1 MSRLEPRR
9 TLRSTKELPSSA
21 GFHFVNLCPS
31 WLMVSSMLTEII
43 LEAWIALR
51 RNYTRSL
58 LTMLGIVWGIA
69 TVTLLIAYGSSFRRI
84 LVGGFDAFGKSVVIC
99 WPQQTSEQPGGQ
111 RAGKKVRLEQAD
123 LDIVKETAPLVKHVC
138 LETVN
143 RPGISYGE
151 RMVGT
156 AAIRGVCPEYGE
168 MRNEVPSEGR
178 WISAG
183 DELERRR
190 VVFLG
195 GRVREQLF
203 SGRPAIGETVQIGG
217 VHFTVIGVMARKIQL
232 SNYFSSDDDSAW
244 IPYSAAGDVWNTK
257 YAAVMVFEPVAP
269 QFEKKAQAQVL
280 AAIASRQQFSP
291 TDPKA
296 FQMFGRDEFRP
307 VIDGLTIGLQV
318 LLTFVGTLTLGIG
331 GVGVMNIML
340 VSVDERIREIGLRR
354 ALGAKKWQIKLQ
366 FLAETLLIMLLG
378 GAAGV
383 LLSYGIAA
391 AVGTL
396 PLMGP
401 LFEDDSGKADI
412 HLQISLATVMLS
424 TLVLLAV
431 GVASGLVP
439 ALRASKLGSG
449 RSAAIRVK
457 RLSS

>member
-1 MSRLEPRR
+1 MRQQNRAEFAGPDGLRLVP
-9 TLRSTKELPSSA
+9 TLDD
-21 GFHFVNLCPS
+21 GFL
-31 WLMVSSMLTEII
+31 MLTEII

-138 LETVN
+138 LETVS

-203 SGRPAIGETVQIGG
+203 SGRPAIGEMVQIGG

-280 AAIASRQQFSP
+280 AAIATRQQFSP

-318 LLTFVGTLTLGIG
+318 LLTFIGTLTLGIG

-412 HLQISLATVMLS
+412 HLQISMATVMLS

-439 ALRASKLGSG
+439 ALRASKLDPVEAL
-449 RSAAIRVK
+449 RYE
-457 RLSS
+457 

>member
-1 MSRLEPRR
+1 
-9 TLRSTKELPSSA
+9 
-21 GFHFVNLCPS
+21 
-31 WLMVSSMLTEII
+31 MLIEII
-43 LEAWIALR
+43 REAWIALR

-58 LTMLGIVWGIA
+58 LTMLGIVWGIT
-69 TVTLLIAYGSSFRRI
+69 TVTLLIAYGSSFRSI
-84 LVGGFDAFGKSVVIC
+84 LVGGFDAFGKSAVIC

-111 RAGKKVRLEQAD
+111 RAGKKVVFEQAD
-123 LDIVKETAPLVKHVC
+123 LDIVKETSPLVKHVC
-138 LETVN
+138 LETVR
-143 RPGISYGE
+143 RPGIAYGD

-156 AAIRGVCPEYGE
+156 APVRGVCPAYGE

-178 WISAG
+178 WINSS

-195 GRVREQLF
+195 GRLREQLF
-203 SGRPAIGETVQIGG
+203 SGRPAVGETVQIGG
-217 VHFTVIGVMARKIQL
+217 VRFTVIGVMARKIQL
-232 SNYFSSDDDSAW
+232 SNYFSSDDESSW
-244 IPYSAAGDVWNTK
+244 IPYSAAGDLWNTK
-257 YAAVMVFEPVAP
+257 DAAVMVFEPIAP
-269 QFEKKAQAQVL
+269 QFEKRAMAQVL
-280 AAIASRQQFSP
+280 AAVATRQGFSP

-296 FQMFGRDEFRP
+296 IQMFGRDEFRP
-307 VIDGLTIGLQV
+307 VIDALTIGLQV
-318 LLTFVGTLTLGIG
+318 LLAFVGTLTLGIG

-354 ALGAKKWQIKLQ
+354 ALGARKRHIKFQ

-412 HLQISLATVMLS
+412 HLRISFMTVTLS
-424 TLVLLAV
+424 TIVLLIV
-431 GVASGLVP
+431 GVISGLVP
-439 ALRASKLGSG
+439 ALRASKLDPVEAL
-449 RSAAIRVK
+449 RYE
-457 RLSS
+457 